1 MRLPLWE
8 ILVRSKSGPIIEE
21 KQFDLSI
28 FRKCQELQKK
38 YDIKYIPEEPVDITG
53 ELADRIYQ
61 AGFEFFL
68 DTGSYCVNTHRVIKL
83 TEREVRDE
91 LAASPASIELGQG
104 ADRVRLLHRD
114 VEGSQEP
121 IVVAGIQTAPFSNED
136 MMFVISKGC
145 AMDRCVDGIW
155 GGILL
160 KIGGTYDVIAGTP
173 GEIYQY
179 RKVAEILRKAVAAA
193 GRPGMIT
200 INNAPTSR
208 ATIAMFSEEEG
219 LRKSDGIMVT
229 GMSECKL
236 AYDDLDRSAFGLAM
250 GMPIHGA
257 HSSTIGGFSATPEG
271 AAITAVAATLQLVC
285 VQKTDCSRVG
295 VTEAMIKSRVTRKE
309 LWAAGTALQ
318 GLSRNTKLILD
329 GSIGDH
335 PAAGP
340 GTKQY
345 FYESAAG
352 HIVSTVMGAHSTEGT
367 RKFVVGNT
375 PDYGSPLE
383 SRWMGEVCKA
393 ATGMDRKTASAIV
406 TYLLGKYEGKY
417 KDAPE
422 GQTFEKLYDRKKMVP
437 LAFYQQLYEEV
448 KDELSGLGL
457 HFRNQEG
464 KWK

>member
-8 ILVRSKSGPIIEE
+8 VLARSKKGPIIEE

-28 FRKCQELQKK
+28 FWKGQELQKK
-38 YDIKYIPEEPVDITG
+38 YGIKYNPEEPLDVTG
-53 ELADRIYQ
+53 EMADRVFH
-61 AGFEFFL
+61 AGVEFFL
-68 DTGSYCVNTHRVIKL
+68 SIGTYCINTKRIITISEQEL
-83 TEREVRDE
+83 LDE
-91 LAASPASIELGQG
+91 LAVCPQQIELGWG
-104 ADRVRLLHRD
+104 DDRVTLLHRD
-114 VEGSQEP
+114 VEGKQEP
-121 IVVAGIQTAPFSNED
+121 IVVAGIQTAPFSNEE
-136 MMFVISKGC
+136 MMFTISRGC
-145 AMDRCVDGIW
+145 ALDRCVDGIW

-160 KIGGTYDVIAGTP
+160 KIDSIYDVIAGAP

-179 RKVAEILRKAVAAA
+179 RKVAEILRRAVAAA

-200 INNAPTSR
+200 INNAPTSK

-219 LRKSDGIMVT
+219 LRKSDGIVAT

-257 HSSTIGGFSATPEG
+257 HSSVLGGFSGTPEG

-285 VQKTDCSRVG
+285 VQKSDCTRVG
-295 VTEAMIKSRVTRKE
+295 VTEAMVKSRVTRKE
-309 LWAAGTALQ
+309 LWAAGTAIQ

-345 FYESAAG
+345 LYESAAG
-352 HIVSTVMGAHSTEGT
+352 HIVSTVTGAHSIAGT
-367 RKFVVGNT
+367 RKFVVGST

-393 ATGMDRKTASAIV
+393 AACLDRPKANRIV
-406 TYLLGKYEGKY
+406 KYLLEKYEDRL

-422 GQTFEKLYDRKKMVP
+422 GQTFEQLYDQEKMEPV
-437 LAFYQQLYEEV
+437 AQYQELYEQV
-448 KDELSGLGL
+448 KEELRGVG
-457 HFRNQEG
+457 FIF
-464 KWK
+464 

>member
-1 MRLPLWE
+1 MRIPLWE
-8 ILVRSKSGPIIEE
+8 ILARSKKGPIIEE

-28 FRKCQELQKK
+28 FRKGQELQQK
-38 YDIKYIPEEPVDITG
+38 YGIEYNTEQPIDVSG
-53 ELADRIYQ
+53 EMADRVFH
-61 AGFEFFL
+61 AGVEFFL
-68 DTGSYCVNTHRVIKL
+68 SIGTYCVNTRRIIRISEQEL
-83 TEREVRDE
+83 LDE
-91 LAASPASIELGQG
+91 LAVCPQQIELGQG
-104 ADRVRLLHRD
+104 EDRVALIHRD
-114 VEGSQEP
+114 VEGKQEP
-121 IVVAGIQTAPFSNED
+121 IVVAGIQTAPFSNEE
-136 MMFVISKGC
+136 MMFTISKGC

-160 KIGGTYDVIAGTP
+160 KIENKYDVIAGAP
-173 GEIYQY
+173 SEIYQY

-200 INNAPTSR
+200 INNAPTSG

-257 HSSTIGGFSATPEG
+257 HSSVLGGFSGTPEG
-271 AAITAVAATLQLVC
+271 AAITAVAATLQLIC
-285 VQKTDCSRVG
+285 IQKTDCTRVG
-295 VTEAMIKSRVTRKE
+295 VTEAMVKSRVTRKE
-309 LWAAGTALQ
+309 LWAAGTAIQ

-345 FYESAAG
+345 LYESAAG
-352 HIVSTVMGAHSTEGT
+352 HIVSTVSGAHSTEGT
-367 RKFVVGNT
+367 RKFVVGST
-375 PDYGSPLE
+375 PDYGTPLE
-383 SRWMGEVCKA
+383 SRWMGEVCKSA
-393 ATGMDRKTASAIV
+393 AGMDRSKANRIV
-406 TYLLGKYEGKY
+406 KYLLEKYEGRL

-422 GQTFEKLYDRKKMVP
+422 GQTFKQLYDQEKMEPV
-437 LAFYQQLYEEV
+437 AQYKELYEQV
-448 KDELSGLGL
+448 KEELIGLGL
-457 HFRNQEG
+457 SFKNKER
-464 KWK
+464 

>member
-8 ILVRSKSGPIIEE
+8 MLARSKRGPIIEE

-28 FRKCQELQKK
+28 FKKAQELQKK
-38 YDIKYIPEEPVDITG
+38 YDIKYNPEEPLDVTG

-68 DTGSYCVNTHRVIKL
+68 DIGTYCVNTHRVIKL
-83 TEREVRDE
+83 TKQEVLE
-91 LAASPASIELGQG
+91 EIAASPSAVKIGQG
-104 ADRVRLLHRD
+104 VDQVTLLHRD
-114 VEGSQEP
+114 VEDSQEP
-121 IVVAGIQTAPFSNED
+121 IVVAGIQTAPFSSEE

-160 KIGGTYDVIAGTP
+160 KIDGTYDVVAGTP

-179 RKVAEILRKAVAAA
+179 RKVAEILRKAVTAA
-193 GRPGMIT
+193 GRPGMVT

-208 ATIAMFSEEEG
+208 ATIGMFSEEEG

-285 VQKTDCSRVG
+285 VQKSDCTRVG
-295 VTEAMIKSRVTRKE
+295 VTESMIKSRVTRKE

-318 GLSRNTKLILD
+318 GVSRNTSLILD

-367 RKFVVGNT
+367 RKFVVGNI

-393 ATGMDRKTASAIV
+393 AAGMDRKTASGIV
-406 TYLLGKYEGKY
+406 SYLLSKYEGKY

-422 GQTFEKLYDRKKMVP
+422 GHTFSKLFDQEKMVP
-437 LAFYQQLYEEV
+437 VASYQQLYEEV
-448 KDELSGLGL
+448 KGELSGLGL
-457 HFRNQEG
+457 KFRNQEE
-464 KWK
+464 

>member
-8 ILVRSKSGPIIEE
+8 ILARSKQGPIIEE

-28 FRKCQELQKK
+28 FRKGEELKQK
-38 YDIKYIPEEPVDITG
+38 YGINYNPEEPIDVTG
-53 ELADRIYQ
+53 EIADRVFH
-61 AGFEFFL
+61 AGVEFFL
-68 DTGSYCVNTHRVIKL
+68 NIGTYCINTRRVIKISEQEL
-83 TEREVRDE
+83 LDE
-91 LAASPASIELGQG
+91 LAVCPQEIELGQG
-104 ADRVRLLHRD
+104 DDRVTLLHRD
-114 VEGSQEP
+114 VEGKQEP
-121 IVVAGIQTAPFSNED
+121 IVVAGIQTAPFSNEE
-136 MMFVISKGC
+136 MMFTISRIC
-145 AMDRCVDGIW
+145 ALDRCVDGIW

-160 KIGGTYDVIAGTP
+160 KIDNIYDVIAGAP

-179 RKVAEILRKAVAAA
+179 RKVAEILRRAVAAA

-219 LRKSDGIMVT
+219 LRKSDGIMIT

-236 AYDDLDRSAFGLAM
+236 SYDDLDRSAFGLAM

-257 HSSTIGGFSATPEG
+257 HSSVLGGFSATPEG

-285 VQKTDCSRVG
+285 VQKTDCTRVG
-295 VTEAMIKSRVTRKE
+295 VTEAMVKSRVTRKE
-309 LWAAGTALQ
+309 LWAAGTAIQ
-318 GLSRNTKLILD
+318 GISRNTKLILD

-335 PAAGP
+335 PGAGP
-340 GTKQY
+340 RTKQY

-367 RKFVVGNT
+367 RKFVVGST

-383 SRWMGEVCKA
+383 SSWMGEVCKSA
-393 ATGMDRKTASAIV
+393 KGIDRLTANRIV
-406 TYLLGKYEGKY
+406 KYLLEKYEDRL

-422 GQTFEKLYDRKKMVP
+422 GQAFKQLYDQEKMEP
-437 LAFYQQLYEEV
+437 LPQYQELYEQV
-448 KDELSGLGL
+448 KEELRGLG
-457 HFRNQEG
+457 FIIKNQE
-464 KWK
+464 

>member
-8 ILVRSKSGPIIEE
+8 ILGRSKKGPIIEE

-28 FRKCQELQKK
+28 FRKCQELQQK
-38 YDIKYIPEEPVDITG
+38 YGIKYNPEEPLDITG
-53 ELADRIYQ
+53 DLADRIYQ

-68 DTGSYCVNTHRVIKL
+68 DIGAYCVNTHRVIKL
-83 TEREVRDE
+83 TKQEVLDE
-91 LAASPASIELGQG
+91 FAASPSSVELGQG
-104 ADRVRLLHRD
+104 DDRVTLIHRD
-114 VEGSQEP
+114 VEGKHEP
-121 IVVAGIQTAPFSNED
+121 IVVAGIQTAPFSNEE
-136 MMFVISKGC
+136 MMFTISRGC
-145 AMDRCVDGIW
+145 ALDRCVDGIW

-160 KIGGTYDVIAGTP
+160 KIDGTYDVIAGTP

-179 RKVAEILRKAVAAA
+179 RKVAEILRRSVAAA
-193 GRPGMIT
+193 GRPGMVT

-219 LRKSDGIMVT
+219 LRKSDGIVVT
-229 GMSECKL
+229 GMSDCKL

-271 AAITAVAATLQLVC
+271 AAITAVAATLQLAC
-285 VQKTDCSRVG
+285 VQKSDCTRVG
-295 VTEAMIKSRVTRKE
+295 VTESMIKSRVTRKE
-309 LWAAGTALQ
+309 LWAAGTAMQ
-318 GLSRNTKLILD
+318 GISRNTKLILD

-352 HIVSTVMGAHSTEGT
+352 HIVSTVMGAHSIAGT

-375 PDYGSPLE
+375 PNYGSPLE

-393 ATGMDRKTASAIV
+393 AAGIDRPKANRIV
-406 TYLLGKYEGKY
+406 KYLLEKYEDRL

-422 GQTFEKLYDRKKMVP
+422 GQPFEQLYDQEKMEPVP
-437 LAFYQQLYEEV
+437 QYQELYEQV
-448 KDELSGLGL
+448 KEELRRLG
-457 HFRNQEG
+457 FIFKDQEE
-464 KWK
+464 